1 MTAGKLEWN
10 PAIIPYSVAFAIF
23 FGMAIVFGTFA
34 VSCGPLSFTA
44 LVTSYSLILPTF
56 FGLFFLKESLRFSL
70 IPGLILLFLSI
81 YLINRKNET
90 IPVTPRWILY
100 AVLLFIGNGSC
111 SAVQKLQQSVF
122 KGEYKNEFMFL
133 ALVLVFTALLI
144 LTLLREREELLP
156 CLKCGWWMGLG
167 YGVVNGLCN
176 FLTIVL
182 ANRLPAS
189 LMFPTISAGGVV
201 ATFFVSTL
209 FYKEKLSRQ
218 QIIGF
223 AIGAVSVVLLNL

>member
-1 MTAGKLEWN
+1 M
-10 PAIIPYSVAFAIF
+10 
-23 FGMAIVFGTFA
+23 
-34 VSCGPLSFTA
+34 
-44 LVTSYSLILPTF
+44 
-56 FGLFFLKESLRFSL
+56 
-70 IPGLILLFLSI
+70 IPGLILLFLPI

-133 ALVLVFTALLI
+133 ALVLVFT
-144 LTLLREREELLP
+144 TP
-156 CLKCGWWMGLG
+156 
-167 YGVVNGLCN
+167 
-176 FLTIVL
+176 
-182 ANRLPAS
+182 
-189 LMFPTISAGGVV
+189 
-201 ATFFVSTL
+201 

-218 QIIGF
+218 QIIRF